1 MVTRHY
7 LFTVTSKCSRPC
19 CQPIGL
25 RYQRL
30 TLSLKP
36 WSPRTIDET
45 LKHCWDLEHKLTG
58 ELDTNRNP
66 SIWLK
71 KLFIPFG
78 CRWFQ
83 LCSRVN
89 LPLEKFFALFLRGA
103 DQYSEWWIHQ
113 FLVVYRAMEIFCN
126 YTQGLW
132 YSDTWFGQIPQRHKL
147 LLSIWELP
155 LFLRNFE
162 ETY

>member
-36 WSPRTIDET
+36 WGPRTIDET

-58 ELDTNRNP
+58 ELDAKGNP

-132 YSDTWFGQIPQRHKL
+132 YSDTWFGQSSQRQL

-162 ETY
+162 ETF